1 MMLNEIF
8 IFDDIIDK
16 QSQKNIQD
24 IIFNKIKW
32 QYISDVTSSDNKQ
45 QRPGF
50 NYHFIVDNKN
60 IYEWHTEMMTIVN
73 AACNKINFKIKE
85 CIKGRSFLQLP
96 LNLKDRSIDA
106 PHVDLMIP
114 HLVVLY
120 YVNDNEAQTI
130 IYEDKFESIETRP
143 KISDLKIKQ
152 KITPKQGR
160 VVLFNG
166 LHWHTAEQP
175 EHNVRSIINYDIV

>member
-1 MMLNEIF
+1 MI
-8 IFDDIIDK
+8 DDIYVFDNIIDSK
-16 QSQKNIQD
+16 AQEHIKD
-24 IIFNKIKW
+24 ITFNKIRW

-50 NYHFIVDNKN
+50 NYCFITNTENV
-60 IYEWHTEMMTIVN
+60 YEWHTDMCTIVD
-73 AACNKINFKIKE
+73 AACNKINFKRKE
-85 CIKGRSFLQLP
+85 CVKGRSFLQLP
-96 LNLKDRSIDA
+96 LNLKDKSIDA

-120 YVNDNEAQTI
+120 YVNDSEAQTI
-130 IYEDKFESIETRP
+130 IYEDKFDTVENRP
-143 KISDLKIKQ
+143 KISELKIKQ

-175 EHNVRSIINYDIV
+175 EQNVRCIINYDVV